1 MKKLFFLSFVS
12 FIAGCGVSSK
22 PARVETVVET
32 QPVVVVEQPVVVVE
46 TQPVII
52 VEQQPEELTPDLE
65 NSAYK
70 AGYKRGYKSFMKQ
83 MGLESAEDSKEISYT
98 SNVEDKS
105 NLETEEQKKE
115 YQDIMMKGYVDGYHK
130 AGESSE
136 YKYCPR
142 N

>member
-22 PARVETVVET
+22 PARVVET
-32 QPVVVVEQPVVVVE
+32 QPVVVETVVEQPAVE
-46 TQPVII
+46 TQQSV
-52 VEQQPEELTPDLE
+52 VVAEQQPEELTPDLE

-105 NLETEEQKKE
+105 ISQTEEQTKE

>member
-32 QPVVVVEQPVVVVE
+32 QPVVEQQVVVVE
-46 TQPVII
+46 TQPV
-52 VEQQPEELTPDLE
+52 VVAEQQPEELTPDLE

-70 AGYKRGYKSFMKQ
+70 AGYKRGYKSFIKQ

-98 SNVEDKS
+98 SNVEDESILK
-105 NLETEEQKKE
+105 TEE

-136 YKYCPR
+136 YKHCPR